1 MMATDPNQMRSP
13 ENHVHYYAPSPVA
26 ASGAATAS
34 LVLGIIAL
42 VCSIIPIIGLIS
54 WLLAPAAIFTSL
66 FGLNNPV
73 NKGSAIGGLI
83 TGIIAFVICI
93 GWVLLVAGSAASLG
107 SARHF

>member
-1 MMATDPNQMRSP
+1 MASNP
-13 ENHVHYYAPSPVA
+13 EPVLPPERHHHYYAPPTVE

-54 WLLAPAAIFTSL
+54 WLLAPAAVITSL

-83 TGIIAFVICI
+83 SGILAFIVCI
-93 GWVLLVAGSAASLG
+93 GWVLLIAIPAASLG
-107 SARHF
+107 TAHAL